1 MDFTQETEDVLL
13 GYMAMQHAD
22 PETARGAWHELY
34 RRHHRYFI
42 AVLSRAHGKDLGGPD
57 GAIDITIEAF
67 RELYEWAGRQRDPDA
82 VVAKFTGLSPEATRM
97 RVLGYMTEIAKH
109 IFINQVRQ
117 DSRGPGRAEL
127 DDEAWE
133 SEWRRRSQNPVR
145 RPSPAIIARYEQ
157 ALALLSE
164 REAEVLRLSLPWY
177 DPDKGNDGEFDFPPG
192 EAERVATSIGT
203 TPENFRQ
210 IRSRAIRRVRAA
222 LDTVQLA
229 SAAKGDLR

>member
-1 MDFTQETEDVLL
+1 M
-13 GYMAMQHAD
+13 
-22 PETARGAWHELY
+22 
-34 RRHHRYFI
+34 
-42 AVLSRAHGKDLGGPD
+42 K
-57 GAIDITIEAF
+57 
-67 RELYEWAGRQRDPDA
+67 
-82 VVAKFTGLSPEATRM
+82 
-97 RVLGYMTEIAKH
+97 VLGYMTEIAKH

-117 DSRGPGRAEL
+117 DSRGPDRVGL

-133 SEWRRRSQNPVR
+133 REWHRRSQNPVR

-229 SAAKGDLR
+229 SAAKGDPR